1 MHQFARSSATGD
13 AILSVTYGIT
23 PKTSQDPFIRTPEEV
38 MVIFA
43 DVGRGGYLGMFPH
56 LVHGDDSYQPTSE
69 TQWTSF
75 LS

>member
-1 MHQFARSSATGD
+1 MHRFPRSSATGD

-43 DVGRGGYLGMFPH
+43 DVGRGGYLGMF
-56 LVHGDDSYQPTSE
+56 YT
-69 TQWTSF
+69 
-75 LS
+75 